1 MKRAIL
7 ADIVG
12 VLALVSGGTRV
23 SAQSGSFHFFKNYFV
38 AGDYVVSGVGLRGS
52 GGAPRSIVV
61 NGVPPNA
68 DVLGMFLY
76 WQTVVSTS
84 TLASASTGATFEGN
98 AIGGITD
105 AEGTNVKLVN
115 TGGSSPCWSA
125 GGATGGANGSKVLAI
140 FRADVLRFVDDIN
153 PVTGKLA
160 INQADRI
167 AAGIPS
173 GGFSVSVPD
182 GGTGGSLP
190 LAQGAGLVVVY
201 RDASKPFKSIV
212 IYNGGFSL
220 NNATDIAEPRPGRLL
235 PAGHRRR
242 HRPADAARRQRPSEL
257 RGERRAACARRQRRH
272 SLTATFPNHFVGAQ
286 GADWD
291 NTTLSM
297 AMPAEA
303 RSMRFNVSG
312 TAPGSYDCLSF
323 GAVVLST
330 EVQDSDA
337 NGLLDVWELPQAT
350 PLLNPKGAP
359 LPNLNAMGA
368 KWNAKDVFYEVG
380 FMATGGY
387 EGGQGTV
394 PAHTH
399 LPTKAALDMV
409 GDALKNAP
417 ITNLNG
423 NRRQP
428 AHIDVGNNYQGN
440 PYVIPWTVGAS
451 NLARSSQYES
461 PGRDY
466 SCRMPRPASYS
477 IFPQEPG
484 VVGWKSG
491 YQLLRDAVV
500 NPTAPIAQHQ
510 NRFDQNRLRHSK
522 RYVLFA
528 HALGLES
535 SVDGIPTEEGS
546 AIGNHTGGDA
556 MVTLG
561 FWDNFVGTD
570 FMQASTWLH
579 EFGHTGSLKHG
590 GPAEPWRRTG

>member
-1 MKRAIL
+1 MAADRAFDL
-7 ADIVG
+7 GQPNRHRAPPKHAPSPSGADNEASNTRGIVG

-220 NNATDIAEPRPGRLL
+220 NNATDMFSLGLAGFYQPATAGATARLTPL
-235 PAGHRRR
+235 V
-242 HRPADAARRQRPSEL
+242 ADGQANF
-257 RGERRAACARRQRRH
+257 GENVALSALDGNGATL
-272 SLTATFPNHFVGAQ
+272 STATFPNHFVGAQ

-312 TAPGSYDCLSF
+312 TAPG
-323 GAVVLST
+323 
-330 EVQDSDA
+330 
-337 NGLLDVWELPQAT
+337 
-350 PLLNPKGAP
+350 
-359 LPNLNAMGA
+359 
-368 KWNAKDVFYEVG
+368 
-380 FMATGGY
+380 
-387 EGGQGTV
+387 
-394 PAHTH
+394 
-399 LPTKAALDMV
+399 
-409 GDALKNAP
+409 
-417 ITNLNG
+417 
-423 NRRQP
+423 
-428 AHIDVGNNYQGN
+428 
-440 PYVIPWTVGAS
+440 
-451 NLARSSQYES
+451 
-461 PGRDY
+461 
-466 SCRMPRPASYS
+466 
-477 IFPQEPG
+477 
-484 VVGWKSG
+484 
-491 YQLLRDAVV
+491 LLRLPVLRRRR
-500 NPTAPIAQHQ
+500 AQH
-510 NRFDQNRLRHSK
+510 R
-522 RYVLFA
+522 
-528 HALGLES
+528 
-535 SVDGIPTEEGS
+535 S
-546 AIGNHTGGDA
+546 AG
-556 MVTLG
+556 
-561 FWDNFVGTD
+561 
-570 FMQASTWLH
+570 
-579 EFGHTGSLKHG
+579 
-590 GPAEPWRRTG
+590 